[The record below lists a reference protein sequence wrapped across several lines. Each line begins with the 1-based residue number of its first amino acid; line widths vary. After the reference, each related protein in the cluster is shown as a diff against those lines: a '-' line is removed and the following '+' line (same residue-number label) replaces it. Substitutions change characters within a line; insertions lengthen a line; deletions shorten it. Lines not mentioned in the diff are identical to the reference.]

1 MKGEKMKYCRKCGG
15 KLDNGVCLRCG
26 HHENQHQPPKRKLL
40 RWIIVVGIFLVVGGL
55 GYRTY
60 VHKKFE
66 TTYAQLY
73 RDSQKQIPN
82 NQYTQREI
90 RKLQTSLWTFS
101 KAKREDYQKQLAIV
115 EQKISL
121 RTQLN
126 ALFESKIPENGT
138 KGLVIASTVQQTLP
152 TFEVTDA
159 FYKQMEQVKT
169 YYETEFASYTR
180 NIEAINT
187 IDMNRVS
194 FDEIQSLQDS
204 IETVNDRT
212 LQKDLVAKAQNIV
225 HIKTTF
231 DDYFTSHVGTHFSMN
246 DQMNGIKTVY
256 QFDYPNDGFEIG
268 GYQGLSLKGNMSSIS
283 YNAAEDTYYL
293 YTPLT
298 SFDGSIAFDGFL
310 LPLQIKDG
318 QLLTQYQLS
327 VYDPQHTQL
336 DAIFMKKQDP
346 KTVFTFDQQPQTV
359 LSTQKEAATNFAHFK
374 SLFEIPKGAMD
385 IPTTETKE
393 YYELNLLEDSP
404 YGLTT
409 HRIGTAQLYQDGRI
423 YYKES

>member
-1 MKGEKMKYCRKCGG
+1 MKYCRKCGG
-15 KLDNGVCLRCG
+15 KLDNGVCLKCG
-26 HHENQHQPPKRKLL
+26 HHEEQNQSSKTRIS
-40 RWIIVVGIFLVVGGL
+40 RWIIIIGLFLVIGGL

-60 VHKKFE
+60 VHKTFE
-66 TTYAQLY
+66 LTYAKLY
-73 RDSQKQIPN
+73 RDSKEQIPN
-82 NQYTQREI
+82 EHYTQREI
-90 RKLQTSLWTFS
+90 TKLQKGLWTFS
-101 KAKREDYQKQLAIV
+101 KAERENYQKQLTIA

-121 RTQLN
+121 RSQLK
-126 ALFESKIPENGT
+126 ALFESTLPENGT
-138 KGLVIASTVQQTLP
+138 KGLVIASTVQQKIP

-159 FYKQMEQVKT
+159 FYKQMEAVKT
-169 YYETEFASYTR
+169 YYETEFANYTS
-180 NIEAINT
+180 NIEAIQA
-187 IDMNRVS
+187 IDMNQVS

-204 IETVNDRT
+204 IDMVNDQT
-212 LQKDLVAKAQNIV
+212 LQKDLTSKAQNII

-231 DDYFTSHVGTHFSMN
+231 DDYFTSHVGTHFSMD

-268 GYQGLSLKGNMSSIS
+268 GYQGLSSKGDMSSIS

-336 DAIFMKKQDP
+336 DAIFMNQQDP
-346 KTVFTFDQQPQTV
+346 KAVFTFDQQPQTV

-385 IPTTETKE
+385 MPTTETKE

-404 YGLTT
+404 YGFTT

-423 YYKES
+423 YYKEN